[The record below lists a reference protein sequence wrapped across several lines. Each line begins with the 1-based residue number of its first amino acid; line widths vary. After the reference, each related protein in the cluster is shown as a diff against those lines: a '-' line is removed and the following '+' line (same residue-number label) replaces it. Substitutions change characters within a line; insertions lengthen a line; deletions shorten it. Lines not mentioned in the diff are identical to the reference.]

1 MIENILVSSSNEV
14 VDAIKN
20 GKTYRDKKGLLV
32 KYRNELCVTINI
44 HGDIDSIVPCSKP
57 LQSWVEAKG

>member
-1 MIENILVSSSNEV
+1 MIENILVSSYNEV

-32 KYRNELCVTINI
+32 KYRNELCVTINS
-44 HGDIDSIVPCSKP
+44 HGDIDSIVPCAKP
-57 LQSWVEAKG
+57 LHSWVEAKG